1 MTPNIRLACIGLVL
15 LDLFCL
21 CGCND
26 SFMDRAP
33 KTEIGEDSFFKSAND
48 LRIYSYSLYNF
59 PSDWM
64 YVADQGSDIQATTS
78 AVEIKNIMSSPKPT
92 SINIKGEWSWGRLK
106 DINTLIKGVGNP
118 DSKIPDEARKH
129 FEGVGRMFR
138 ALFYYDKVKRYS
150 DVPWYE
156 STITTSDS
164 IALHRPR
171 DKREVV
177 VDHIIEDLE
186 FAAENMWTPDKE
198 PQGAVHKYIALTYLA
213 RTALHEGTYRKYHP
227 ELKLQSTANRF
238 LQIAQEA
245 AYTIIQSGQYKI
257 HSTGHPEEDYLALFT
272 SSDLTQNSEVI
283 YNNEY
288 DSKLKKTGFWAFSFG
303 SYESCPSKMMV
314 QTYLMKDG
322 SYYTSSD
329 DYRTNGFVQ
338 EFEDRDPRMYQT
350 LAYPGWEN
358 KNPLTYSPGRGV
370 YIQQLSK
377 NFSGYHLIKGYVND
391 PSYDAMN
398 DLDVPALRYA
408 EVLLIYAEAKA
419 ELGHLTEDDVEISLN
434 QLRRR
439 VGMPDFK
446 IDPKPD
452 VFLTDMYPGVS
463 PLLCEIRRE
472 RQVELAF
479 EGHRLDDLYRW
490 HAGKLL
496 ERSPRGIYFPSLG
509 KFDLTGDGVPDI
521 YLIPSSEA
529 IPAEAQ
535 KEKNSVTGLPLR
547 YYKTGTIDD
556 STATVYLEYGDHGS
570 IITVKDPGDFVE
582 PTYYYRPIPHP
593 ETLLNPN
600 LLPQPFG
607 WE

>member
-1 MTPNIRLACIGLVL
+1 MGVL
-15 LDLFCL
+15 LL

-26 SFMDRAP
+26 GFMDRVP
-33 KTEIGEDSFFKSAND
+33 KTEIGEESFFKSAND
-48 LRIYSYSLYNF
+48 LRIYSYGLYNF
-59 PSDWM
+59 SSDWM

-78 AVEIKNIMSSPKPT
+78 AVEIKNIMSSPQPT

-106 DINTLIKGVGNP
+106 DINTLIQGAQNPNGN
-118 DSKIPDEARKH
+118 IPDDARKH

-156 STITTSDS
+156 TTISPTDS
-164 IALHRPR
+164 AALRKPR

-177 VDHIIEDLE
+177 VDHIIDDLT
-186 FAAENMWTPDKE
+186 FASKNMWGPDKE

-227 ELKLQSTANRF
+227 ELKLEGSASKF
-238 LQIAQEA
+238 LEIAQQA
-245 AYTIIQSGQYKI
+245 AYEIISSGQYKI
-257 HSTGHPEEDYLALFT
+257 HSTGNPDNDYLSLFT
-272 SSDLTQNSEVI
+272 SSDLTQNSEII

-288 DSKLKKTGFWAFSFG
+288 DAKLKKTGFWAFSFG
-303 SYESCPSKMMV
+303 SYESCPTKMMV
-314 QTYLMKDG
+314 QSYLMKDG
-322 SYYTSSD
+322 SYYTASEN
-329 DYRTNGFVQ
+329 YKTNSFVE
-338 EFEDRDPRMYQT
+338 EFDDRDPRMSQT
-350 LAYPGWEN
+350 LAYPGWIN
-358 KNPLTYSPGRGV
+358 NNPLTYSPGRGV
-370 YIQQLSK
+370 YVQQLSK

-419 ELGHLTEDDVEISLN
+419 ELGQLSSHDVEISIN

-439 VGMPDFK
+439 VGMPDFNMT
-446 IDPKPD
+446 PQPD
-452 VFLTDMYPGVS
+452 DFLMEMYPGVS
-463 PLLCEIRRE
+463 PLICEIRRE

-479 EGHRLDDLYRW
+479 EGYRHDDLYRW
-490 HAGKLL
+490 HVGTLL
-496 ERSPRGIYFPSLG
+496 ERSPLGIYFPSLG
-509 KFDLTGDGVPDI
+509 KFDLTGDGAPDI
-521 YLIPSSEA
+521 YLIPSSED
-529 IPAEAQ
+529 IPAEAE
-535 KEKNSVTGLPLR
+535 KEVNPITNQPLR
-547 YYKTGTIDD
+547 YYKTGDIDD
-556 STATVYLEYGDHGS
+556 STATVYLEHGDHGN
-570 IITVKDPGDFVE
+570 IITIKNPGKFVE
-582 PTYYYRPIPHP
+582 PTFYYRPIPHA